1 MSQDLVSLNSEHS
14 CNPESS
20 AENPRNR
27 VCVGVFNLN
36 LETEQE
42 TFREKHTVDM
52 KRVSRILTFMPMMM
66 LSHPSAMGA
75 CENAETG
82 AATNEGSANWESQQ
96 YVWVR
101 SWLDFCI

>member
-36 LETEQE
+36 LWTENIQE
-42 TFREKHTVDM
+42 DAHGGHKTGVKDVDLHANDDVVPSIRHGGMRERRD
-52 KRVSRILTFMPMMM
+52 
-66 LSHPSAMGA
+66 
-75 CENAETG
+75 
-82 AATNEGSANWESQQ
+82 
-96 YVWVR
+96 R
-101 SWLDFCI
+101 SSDE

>member
-1 MSQDLVSLNSEHS
+1 M
-14 CNPESS
+14 
-20 AENPRNR
+20 
-27 VCVGVFNLN
+27 
-36 LETEQE
+36 
-42 TFREKHTVDM
+42 
-52 KRVSRILTFMPMMM
+52 LTFMPIMM

-101 SWLDFCI
+101 SWLDFCIQNQVNIRAWLV